1 MSYWEIERKGPVLIA
16 SYNNPPMNYYCMD
29 AINELRGL
37 RATFEDPDVRVI
49 ILQGGPQGFFITH
62 FSVEDLAAMA
72 ADPDMKNTDHTLY
85 HGLKPFWFELE
96 TLEKP
101 VICAMTGSTMG
112 GGLEQALGCDIR
124 IAEQGDYLIGW
135 PEARLGILPGG
146 AGLTRM
152 TRMFGAKTA
161 INYVMRSMVFSPDEA
176 LARGFVHE
184 VATDARAR
192 ALEIA
197 NELAAF
203 SPVAMRSIKR
213 AIYEGEEAPLEEQ
226 LILETKGF
234 AACMQSDEGLSL
246 MQEYVAT
253 PYQERAKWI
262 APKG

>member
-1 MSYWEIERKGPVLIA
+1 MAYWEVERKGPVLIA

-29 AINELRGL
+29 GINELRAL
-37 RATFEDPDVRVI
+37 RPAFEDSEVRVI
-49 ILQGGPQGFFITH
+49 ILQGGPKGLFITH

-72 ADPDMKNTDHTLY
+72 ADPEMKGADHTLY

-96 TLEKP
+96 TLDKP

-152 TRMFGAKTA
+152 TRMFGAKQA

-184 VATDARAR
+184 VVPDARVR

-197 NELAAF
+197 QDMATL
-203 SPVAMRSIKR
+203 SPVSMRTIKR
-213 AIYEGEEAPLEEQ
+213 AIYEGEEAPLEDQ

-234 AACMQSDEGLSL
+234 AECMQSDEGLAA
-246 MQEYVAT
+246 MEDYVAT
-253 PYQERAKWI
+253 PFAERAKWI
-262 APKG
+262 NPN